1 MLRSSGYSNE
11 PAETCKAGNFLTTY
25 ATVIISR
32 TLLHCVKQKVQMG
45 LQHDVRHQFINSL
58 LIIYEVSRLV
68 GAHMT
73 SCELPNQQAQFVGEN
88 DEYQRNVIIS
98 Q

>member
-1 MLRSSGYSNE
+1 
-11 PAETCKAGNFLTTY
+11 
-25 ATVIISR
+25 
-32 TLLHCVKQKVQMG
+32 MG